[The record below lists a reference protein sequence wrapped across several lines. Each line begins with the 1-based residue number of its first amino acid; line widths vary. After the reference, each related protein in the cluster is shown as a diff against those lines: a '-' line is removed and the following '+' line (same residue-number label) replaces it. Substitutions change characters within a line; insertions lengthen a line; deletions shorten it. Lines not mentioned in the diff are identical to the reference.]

1 MNNPP
6 PPEIFTRGS
15 VTIVCP
21 GPDYENLFESILG
34 NLGVS
39 VAFAQSL
46 ESPLLVVDMQ
56 HVNLIGSAFLSQ
68 MISSTKRLPAGQGG
82 SRCATL
88 DHSVAPRSKF
98 RRLHTLLE
106 IYADLETALDAFSK
120 PKPEP
125 ISPRRP

>member
-68 MISSTKRLPAGQGG
+68 MIFVNKEIARRSGRFALCNVG
-82 SRCATL
+82 SFC
-88 DHSVAPRSKF
+88 RSAIEVSQ
-98 RRLHTLLE
+98 LHTLLE
-106 IYADLETALDAFSK
+106 IYTDLDAALDAFSRSK
-120 PKPEP
+120 P
-125 ISPRRP
+125 